1 MHRFQ
6 HRLLLC
12 TALLVLTATAAQARP
27 KQANVAGLISSV
39 SSGTRPALVTIEGD
53 EGPVTLKVT
62 ARTQI
67 RQSPPPPPG
76 TEPATGLDLLEPGL
90 HAEAAYDPNSRTA
103 IILSVA
109 PGEPAELI
117 RGTLTDQGTG
127 NLIIVVT
134 NVSIVRQLALTDTSR
149 LYLGPTRIN
158 VSQLPLLV
166 GLPVEILSG
175 STPNTVGVLRA
186 RLPQVQTTVGR
197 VASLDPAGLQLS
209 LQTNAGVQDLKVAA
223 GVLVDARGLIIPLEA
238 IEPEDRVRVSFV
250 TTPSGAV
257 VALAITALDV
267 NIKSVTGQLTAV
279 NPDTR
284 IISVRPRKG
293 AALQISV
300 PASTPITFAWDNEPA
315 APAPLAELAAALPNF
330 TRIDVQVEYLMRGD
344 VRIATRIEAQGVRP
358 IPPPPPAQ

>member
-1 MHRFQ
+1 
-6 HRLLLC
+6 
-12 TALLVLTATAAQARP
+12 
-27 KQANVAGLISSV
+27 
-39 SSGTRPALVTIEGD
+39 
-53 EGPVTLKVT
+53 
-62 ARTQI
+62 
-67 RQSPPPPPG
+67 
-76 TEPATGLDLLEPGL
+76 
-90 HAEAAYDPNSRTA
+90 
-103 IILSVA
+103 VA

-127 NLIIVVT
+127 NLITVVT
-134 NVSIVRQLALTDTSR
+134 NVSVVRQLALTDTSR
-149 LYLGPTRIN
+149 LYLGPIRIN

-209 LQTNAGVQDLKVAA
+209 LQTNAGVQDLTVAA

-344 VRIATRIEAQGVRP
+344 ARIATRIEAQGLRP
-358 IPPPPPAQ
+358 IPPPPPAR